1 LQRRHDDRCWS
12 SPASCCSRWS
22 RRPRGWPPEA
32 VTLGEVQLLLGDGFV
47 VSIDRD
53 GAVLERVRF
62 VGLYRAFRR
71 SGWL

>member
-1 LQRRHDDRCWS
+1 
-12 SPASCCSRWS
+12 
-22 RRPRGWPPEA
+22 
-32 VTLGEVQLLLGDGFV
+32 VQLLLGDGFV